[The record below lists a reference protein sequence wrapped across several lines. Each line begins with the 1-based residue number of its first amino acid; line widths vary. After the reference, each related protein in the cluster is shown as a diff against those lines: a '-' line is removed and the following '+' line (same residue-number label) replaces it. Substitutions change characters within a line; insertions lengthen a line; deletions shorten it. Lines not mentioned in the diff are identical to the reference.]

1 MGINIGLKLV
11 LVSNVEPVVIWVL
24 RRIKIPIVILDEFI
38 DLIEVVRI
46 KMFTLYAKVSFDRFG
61 KELRF
66 VSVGLGDF
74 GSMMQSRIIALTLR
88 LKKVFDFTP
97 RLSRVSLLA
106 NRVAEFFPASLRF
119 YPKLILDLFL

>member
-1 MGINIGLKLV
+1 M
-11 LVSNVEPVVIWVL
+11 LVSHVKTVVSWVL
-24 RRIKIPIVILDEFI
+24 RRIKILIGILYEFV

-46 KMFTLYAKVSFDRFG
+46 KMVALYAKVPFDRLC

-74 GSMMQSRIIALTLR
+74 GSMMLSRIIALTLW

-97 RLSRVSLLA
+97 RLAGVSL
-106 NRVAEFFPASLRF
+106 
-119 YPKLILDLFL
+119 

>member
-1 MGINIGLKLV
+1 MLISHVK
-11 LVSNVEPVVIWVL
+11 PVVIWVL
-24 RRIKIPIVILDEFI
+24 RRIKILIVILDEFV

-46 KMFTLYAKVSFDRFG
+46 KMFALYAKVPFDRFS

-74 GSMMQSRIIALTLR
+74 GSVMQSRIIALTLW

-97 RLSRVSLLA
+97 RLSRVSL
-106 NRVAEFFPASLRF
+106 
-119 YPKLILDLFL
+119 